1 MISKST
7 YERLVLQHSPASK
20 CELKRD
26 GNLCGKIAR
35 IDSLAVKKGK
45 SHMPPGRNACVFKD
59 LGKPVHV
66 SIYQRNL
73 QCKKKEI
80 MRVKQPVSYNSKQA
94 LYHGITPFLFNNCTI
109 SCFPIL
115 FLTQYRH
122 VLSTGD
128 ISLMPEYS
136 LSYVCSVNHYN
147 IWSGSLFTVIRN
159 LSPVFTGSSEGLAS
173 SLTQPLNQVFWV
185 KLCLGHSTHH
195 LCVSKG
201 GKKRKKP
208 IP

>member
-1 MISKST
+1 M
-7 YERLVLQHSPASK
+7 
-20 CELKRD
+20 
-26 GNLCGKIAR
+26 CGKIAR

-66 SIYQRNL
+66 SIYQHNL

-94 LYHGITPFLFNNCTI
+94 LYHGITPFLFNNCTT

-122 VLSTGD
+122 VLSTDD

-147 IWSGSLFTVIRN
+147 IWSGALFTVIRN

-185 KLCLGHSTHH
+185 SLCLGHSTHH

>member
-1 MISKST
+1 M
-7 YERLVLQHSPASK
+7 
-20 CELKRD
+20 
-26 GNLCGKIAR
+26 CGKIAR

-66 SIYQRNL
+66 SIYQHNL

-122 VLSTGD
+122 VLSTDD

-147 IWSGSLFTVIRN
+147 IWSGALFTVIRN
-159 LSPVFTGSSEGLAS
+159 LSPVFTRSSEGLAS
-173 SLTQPLNQVFWV
+173 SLTQRLNQVFWV
-185 KLCLGHSTHH
+185 SLCLGHSTHH